1 MFSLADRFTLSPKPD
16 FCYLS
21 AYVDRSSTVNPAWIL
36 KAHSESIS
44 TDDYPLGFG
53 IECHNLSFDVTDW
66 RKLAGRTFDI
76 EPQRCGFKAFQW
88 EDIVRLK
95 LTFGPATGTTIQ
107 VQAEGRGRV
116 ESAPEFFGAE
126 EVDFT
131 INTQLEFTGVHTDVP
146 LNVADPLAYSEAC
159 VRRVLPDY
167 AYLSPKLIETKDAD
181 GRMLGASV
189 PIFLLSL
196 KSKIRSFRPGISAM
210 FSI

>member
-1 MFSLADRFTLSPKPD
+1 MFSLADHFSFSAKPD
-16 FCYLS
+16 WCYLS
-21 AYVDRSSTVNPAWIL
+21 AFVSTTGKPNPGWMM
-36 KAHSESIS
+36 KAHSEWIT
-44 TDDYPLGFG
+44 TDAGPLALG

-66 RKLAGRTFDI
+66 RKLAGRSFELGPTAG
-76 EPQRCGFKAFQW
+76 GFMAFQW

-107 VQAEGRGRV
+107 LQAEGRGLV

-167 AYLSPKLIETKDAD
+167 VYLSPKLIETKDPD
-181 GRMLGASV
+181 GRVLGIGAHL
-189 PIFLLSL
+189 PP
-196 KSKIRSFRPGISAM
+196 KP
-210 FSI
+210 